1 MTTAI
6 SIKDKAANVRGLI
19 EKSRGQ
25 IMAALPRH
33 MTAERMIRVCNTAV
47 QKTPELLDCDPRSLI
62 GAIVQ
67 ASQLGLEPDGTLGH
81 AYLLPF
87 NNRKTGKKECQFIP
101 GYKGLIEL
109 TRRSGQ
115 ISTIYAHC
123 VYANDEFRYTLGLN
137 PTLEHVP
144 ADGEPGDLIA
154 VYAVARLRDGGVQ
167 FEVLRK
173 REVDA
178 VRAQSRAGNHGPW
191 VTHYPEMAKKTALRR
206 LCKLLPVSPE
216 LARAVALDEQAEAS
230 VPQGLDTLVDMG
242 GEREVT
248 AYTVPA
254 TALPEPEQPDGRAVV
269 EEFRGYIAEA
279 NTVRSLGKIGD
290 QVDEMEVSRQFTPEQ
305 AALLRDAINDRHNEI
320 DAAKTEVANG

>member
-1 MTTAI
+1 MTAI
-6 SIKDKAANVRGLI
+6 SIRDKANNVRGLI
-19 EKSRGQ
+19 EKSRAQ
-25 IMAALPRH
+25 IGAALPRH

-47 QKTPELLDCDPRSLI
+47 QKTPELLDCEPRSLI

-87 NNRKTGKKECQFIP
+87 NNRKTGRKECQFIP

-115 ISTIYAHC
+115 ISTIYAHA
-123 VYANDEFRYTLGLN
+123 VYANDQFRYTLGLN

-144 ADGEPGDLIA
+144 AEGEPGELIA

-178 VRAQSRAGNHGPW
+178 VRTQSRNGNHGPW
-191 VTHYPEMAKKTALRR
+191 VTHYAEMAKKTALRR

-230 VPQGLDTLVDMG
+230 VPQGLDMLAG
-242 GEREVT
+242 SEVPE
-248 AYTVPA
+248 VIDV
-254 TALPEPEQPDGRAVV
+254 EPEARAPAPARLD
-269 EEFRGYIAEA
+269 EIPLADRIAAYIAESG
-279 NTVRSLGKIGD
+279 TVRSLGKIGEQID
-290 QVDEMEVSRQFTPEQ
+290 QHESEGQLTAEQADSLRTLVDERHEAIEPTAK
-305 AALLRDAINDRHNEI
+305 AA
-320 DAAKTEVANG
+320 ANS